1 MSFQG
6 LLNLG
11 PNRCPL
17 GGGWDFLFLKH
28 HIPKPDPT
36 HGIYRHYRN
45 TGSIRLLSEKGMAT
59 TQEDQAP
66 DRREKE
72 SGKPGVGELR
82 KALAASQKET
92 VAAQKAMKA
101 SQKTLRD
108 VKRSLEKTAKKLKKT
123 ERDKELVMEAMEN
136 YKKHDLERDQDKG
149 REHEAW

>member
-1 MSFQG
+1 
-6 LLNLG
+6 
-11 PNRCPL
+11 
-17 GGGWDFLFLKH
+17 
-28 HIPKPDPT
+28 
-36 HGIYRHYRN
+36 
-45 TGSIRLLSEKGMAT
+45 MAT

-92 VAAQKAMKA
+92 AAAQKTMEA

-136 YKKHDLERDQDKG
+136 YKNTTWSGIRTRAVSTKRGSAARSG
-149 REHEAW
+149 RKQ